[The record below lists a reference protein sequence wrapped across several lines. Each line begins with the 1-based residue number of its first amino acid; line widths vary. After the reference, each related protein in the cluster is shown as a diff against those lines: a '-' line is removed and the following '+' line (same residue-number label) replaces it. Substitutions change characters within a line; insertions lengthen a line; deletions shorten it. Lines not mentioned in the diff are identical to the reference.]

1 MPKELHE
8 ITKFTSGTITVPD
21 EKDIPEDAASYS
33 LNIDS
38 VTEGG
43 KLKGVP
49 ADFVLQD
56 AGVFAASSGGT
67 FDAQVMAM
75 INRDGYRDI
84 VYFEDDSGKIHNI
97 MDVYRTGYK
106 AATTLACVEGGAS
119 LDTITDSGNGFI
131 SAGFRPGQ
139 IIHTTQIKEI

>member
-8 ITKFTSGTITVPD
+8 ITKFTTGTITVPD

-49 ADFVLQD
+49 ADFILQTTGTLS
-56 AGVFAASSGGT
+56 ATSSDQT
-67 FDAQVMAM
+67 FDAQVTA
-75 INRDGYRDI
+75 ISDADRALSDS
-84 VYFEDDSGKIHNI
+84 EDKVTAAH
-97 MDVYRTGYK
+97 K
-106 AATTLACVEGGAS
+106 AKKPL
-119 LDTITDSGNGFI
+119 F
-131 SAGFRPGQ
+131 
-139 IIHTTQIKEI
+139 

>member
-8 ITKFTSGTITVPD
+8 ITKFTTGTITVPD

-49 ADFVLQD
+49 GDFYLVND
-56 AGVFAASSGGT
+56 GGFAASGT
-67 FDAQVMAM
+67 AETVDAQVMAM
-75 INRDGYRDI
+75 INRDGYHDL
-84 VYFEDDSGKIHNI
+84 VYFEWWCY
-97 MDVYRTGYK
+97 DVLIGSELVRMMPENFLLEIK
-106 AATTLACVEGGAS
+106 
-119 LDTITDSGNGFI
+119 LDED
-131 SAGFRPGQ
+131 
-139 IIHTTQIKEI
+139 